1 MNREGSSSAGP
12 AHHLV
17 LVGGGHSHVE
27 VLRRWALDP
36 APGARLSVISDSA
49 RAVYTGMVPGY
60 VAGQYSLAEIE
71 IDVERLAHRSG
82 AQWIETTATGLDVR
96 SRRLQLRQGAPIA
109 YDTISFDVGS
119 TVSDLDRPGVL
130 EHTLPTRPI
139 GMFARRVEAVL
150 ARIRRRPSCRLVVVG
165 AGAGGVELAC
175 AFRARLN
182 RLGLPGASV
191 TLLERGSRIL
201 PGYPGSAAR
210 RIERHAAAHRIE
222 TRCQV
227 SVARAEDE
235 RLVLESGESV
245 PCDAVVW
252 VTGSASVSL
261 FDGSALERDER
272 GFVKVRATLQTVGHD
287 EIFASGDCASLLADP
302 RLPKAGV
309 YAVRQGPILASN
321 LRARIV
327 GERLRP
333 YRPQRDFL
341 SLLNLADGRAVA
353 SKWGLSAEGRW
364 AWRLKDAIDRRFV
377 RRYQ

>member
-1 MNREGSSSAGP
+1 MVS

-27 VLRRWALDP
+27 VLRNWALDP

-49 RAVYTGMVPGY
+49 RAVYTAMVPGY

-71 IDVERLAHRSG
+71 IDVEQLARRSG
-82 AQWIETTATGLDVR
+82 AQWIEVTATGLDLR
-96 SRRLQLRQGAPIA
+96 SRRLHLRHGAPLA

-130 EHTLPTRPI
+130 EHTLPARPI
-139 GMFARRVEAVL
+139 GLFAHRVEAIL
-150 ARIRRRPSCRLVVVG
+150 ERIRRRPSCRLVVVG

-182 RLGLPGASV
+182 RLGLPGASL

-201 PGYPGSAAR
+201 PGYPSSAAR
-210 RIERHAAAHRIE
+210 RVERHAAAHRIE
-222 TRCQV
+222 IRCQV
-227 SVARAEDE
+227 SVARVEDE

-287 EIFASGDCASLLADP
+287 DIFASGDCASLLADP

-309 YAVRQGPILASN
+309 YAVRQGPILAGN

-364 AWRLKDAIDRRFV
+364 AWRLKNAIDRRFV